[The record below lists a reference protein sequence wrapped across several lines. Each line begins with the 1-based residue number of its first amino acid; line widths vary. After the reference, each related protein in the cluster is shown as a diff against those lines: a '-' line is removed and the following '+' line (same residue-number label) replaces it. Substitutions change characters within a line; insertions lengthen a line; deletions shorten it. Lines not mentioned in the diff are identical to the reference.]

1 MFPQRRMTTDTPD
14 GNYSQALNLFVRG
27 EDGWAQMPSR
37 SISLNDYMKQ
47 LIKAHNADIDTEGT
61 PEEFDMTLC
70 EHLFDG
76 PETIEGLLAEHYT
89 LSWALASL
97 RDKLKHYEDTPTSKS
112 SSRSGSMLARTHSRA
127 TGTTFYPRH
136 LSARA
141 QPESCTP
148 AAISR
153 RATGLAST
161 CIRSPASRLRPGST
175 QRPSSSNRAK
185 RPLTCLHRSGAA
197 HRTRSTPAQAWLR
210 AAERPQT

>member
-14 GNYSQALNLFVRG
+14 GNYEQALNLFVRG
-27 EDGWAQMPSR
+27 EDGWVQMPSR

-97 RDKLKHYEDTPTSKS
+97 RDKLKHYEDA
-112 SSRSGSMLARTHSRA
+112 LI
-127 TGTTFYPRH
+127 
-136 LSARA
+136 
-141 QPESCTP
+141 PEIMP
-148 AAISR
+148 E
-153 RATGLAST
+153 GL
-161 CIRSPASRLRPGST
+161 
-175 QRPSSSNRAK
+175 
-185 RPLTCLHRSGAA
+185 
-197 HRTRSTPAQAWLR
+197 
-210 AAERPQT
+210 